1 MEQDMGHPNV
11 KEVIRGY
18 VKLRDRKNE
27 MKREQA
33 ELLRPITEKM
43 TLLENW
49 LMRDL
54 QTRGVESERTTE
66 GTAFMSTMATATV
79 KDRDAFFKFVIEN
92 EMWDLLENRVSKS
105 VVKDMLE
112 ETGEVVPGVNYDV
125 TKVVRIRR

>member
-1 MEQDMGHPNV
+1 MGKPNV
-11 KEVIRGY
+11 DEVVRGY
-18 VKLRDRKNE
+18 IKLRDKKQE

-33 ELLRPITEKM
+33 EALRPINEKM

-54 QTRGVESERTTE
+54 QERGVESQRTAA
-66 GTAFMSTMATATV
+66 GTAFMSTVSAARV
-79 KDRDAFFKFVIEN
+79 KDRDALFEFIIKN

-105 VVKDMLE
+105 VVSDYLE
-112 ETGEVVPGVNYDV
+112 ETGEVIPGVDYQV